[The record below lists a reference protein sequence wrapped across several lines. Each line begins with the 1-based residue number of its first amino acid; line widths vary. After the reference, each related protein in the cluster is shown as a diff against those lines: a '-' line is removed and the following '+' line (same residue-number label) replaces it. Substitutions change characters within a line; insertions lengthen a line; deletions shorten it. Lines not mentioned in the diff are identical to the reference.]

1 MSFDLPVVHNP
12 SNTVLQA
19 RLQTLIDNK
28 TKPLASL
35 GRLEAPAVQ
44 IGGALGTASPVPAA
58 ALQTGF
64 AGVRALA
71 RGGCVR
77 CGWVARPATW
87 APGHSREIRSGWS
100 PRRR

>member
-35 GRLEAPAVQ
+35 GRLEALAVQ
-44 IGGALGTASPVPAA
+44 IGVALGTESPVLEEPQVYCLNVQGDVPRSGHIEA
-58 ALQTGF
+58 ALHTCAQVVVF
-64 AGVRALA
+64 IAVFCMAAVLWGV
-71 RGGCVR
+71 V
-77 CGWVARPATW
+77 
-87 APGHSREIRSGWS
+87 
-100 PRRR
+100 